1 MKKIIC
7 KVEYDTD
14 RSTLIAKHTVGRF
27 GDPAGYEE
35 SLYVTEGG
43 KYFLYYNGGEESVHA
58 QESIK
63 RISAAKAE
71 EWKTERNL

>member
-7 KVEYDTD
+7 KVEYDTEK
-14 RSTLIAKHTVGRF
+14 STLLEKRTFGEW

-43 KYFLYYNGGEESVHA
+43 KFFLYTFGGKESKYPE
-58 QESIK
+58 ESIK
-63 RISAAKAE
+63 RLSPAAKDKWLAE
-71 EWKTERNL
+71 